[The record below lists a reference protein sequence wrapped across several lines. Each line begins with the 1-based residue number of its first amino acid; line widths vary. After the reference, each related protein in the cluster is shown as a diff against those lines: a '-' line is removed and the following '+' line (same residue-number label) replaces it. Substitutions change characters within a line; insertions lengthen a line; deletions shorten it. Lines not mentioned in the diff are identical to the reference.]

1 MGKCRSEFTLE
12 QAFASAYTS
21 PGTGYQ
27 QLPLGYNTLVGE
39 RSAMVSGGQRQK
51 IASDQ
56 ALIKNSAILIF
67 DKATSALDI
76 ESEHQFQQNLT
87 PIN

>member
-1 MGKCRSEFTLE
+1 MAPPTPR
-12 QAFASAYTS
+12 AIASACTS

-27 QLPLGYNTLVGE
+27 EPPLGYNTLVGE

-56 ALIKNSAILIF
+56 ALIKNPAILIL
-67 DKATSALDI
+67 DEATSALDI
-76 ESEHQFQQNLT
+76 QSERQFQQNLT